1 MDTQRCTKITFLNEH
16 YSNFLRALATFLV
29 YVQKL
34 FIDSLGK
41 FYVYIYRKQ
50 QTLPTSLSILIKKIN
65 SKNIYFAY
73 NIDFN
78 EIQEMN
84 RNN

>member
-16 YSNFLRALATFLV
+16 YINFLRALATFLV

-65 SKNIYFAY
+65 SKHIYFAY

>member
-41 FYVYIYRKQ
+41 IFVYIYRKQ

-65 SKNIYFAY
+65 SKNIYFAF